1 MDSRRLI
8 RQRFYFRRVGNQKV
22 PQVAQVLDE
31 AVKVGLV
38 NFVTTVGQHV
48 PEQTVHQPQRG
59 VQPLVFCDKQGNP
72 LMGQLKAGVLAKL
85 RIHPSWLS

>member
-1 MDSRRLI
+1 MDSRRLV
-8 RQRFYFRRVGNQKV
+8 RQRLNLRRMGNQKV

-38 NFVTTVGQHV
+38 NLVAAVGQHV

-59 VQPLVFCDKQGNP
+59 VQPLVLGDKQGNP